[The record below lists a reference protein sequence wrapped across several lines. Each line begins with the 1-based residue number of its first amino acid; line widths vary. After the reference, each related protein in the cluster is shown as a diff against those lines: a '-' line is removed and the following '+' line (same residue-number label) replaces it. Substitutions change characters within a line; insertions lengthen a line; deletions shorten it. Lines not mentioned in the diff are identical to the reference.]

1 MRPRGLARWR
11 ARGNLLGF
19 APANP
24 GFAVRNWK
32 KKSAACPAACKEQL
46 KVSSKL
52 GRLWEKLVIRLAQSI
67 MNRRGYEGVPMVVLA
82 GDYISLK
89 IMVQGRF
96 EYQEISALER
106 HVFPSLDR
114 NSHCLDIGAN
124 IGNHCVAFAPWFA
137 TVQALEPNP
146 IVFDVLSLNA
156 KFAGNIVAH
165 QVGASDQEFL
175 ATAVLK
181 PGNLGATKITEDKSS
196 EGRTIEFRCVRPDSY
211 LPPAVVDNISFVKI
225 DVEGHEYEVMHGCE
239 RILKASHPVVA
250 FELLRKDFDQ
260 NGKRVLE
267 LLRQHGYDHFYTSSG
282 DGLERIHDFT
292 KRNYK
297 MILAATRPLP

>member
-1 MRPRGLARWR
+1 M
-11 ARGNLLGF
+11 
-19 APANP
+19 
-24 GFAVRNWK
+24 
-32 KKSAACPAACKEQL
+32 
-46 KVSSKL
+46 SSTL

-96 EYQEISALER
+96 EYQEIATLEK
-106 HVFPSLDR
+106 HVFPALPRD
-114 NSHCLDIGAN
+114 SHCLDIGAN

-156 KFAGNIVAH
+156 RFAGNIVAH
-165 QVGASDQEFL
+165 QVGASDRDFT

-181 PGNLGATKITEDKSS
+181 PGNLGATKITEDVQS
-196 EGRTIEFRCVRPDSY
+196 EGKTIEFRCVRVDDF
-211 LPPAVVDNISFVKI
+211 LPPDVVDHISFIKI
-225 DVEGHEYEVMHGCE
+225 DVEGHEFEVMQGCQ
-239 RILKASHPVVA
+239 RILDRGKPVVA

-267 LLRQHGYDHFYTSSG
+267 LLREHGYDHFYTSG
-282 DGLERIHDFT
+282 RDGLERIQEFER
-292 KRNYK
+292 RNYK
-297 MILAATRPLP
+297 MILAAPRPLA